1 MVQNISETVSNI
13 PLHIGVK
20 DLKAIAYF
28 TLLPLFSKWSKEFP
42 LSVNDLQ
49 LRFKDW
55 IELIPLGP
63 KDKDVNAISSKFF
76 VPKGKSKAL
85 QFQPNKVLDLYLEL
99 SNDRYHEILD
109 YLDDIE
115 NDAVCHIIT
124 FPFIIKLTTDTM
136 NP

>member
-28 TLLPLFSKWSKEFP
+28 TLLPLFSKWSKQFP
-42 LSVNDLQ
+42 LSIDDLQ

-55 IELIPLGP
+55 VELIPLGD
-63 KDKDVNAISSKFF
+63 KDNGEDVNAISSKFF

-99 SNDRYHEILD
+99 SNDRYREILD
-109 YLDDIE
+109 HLDDIE
-115 NDAVCHIIT
+115 NNAVCHISG
-124 FPFIIKLTTDTM
+124 
-136 NP
+136 